1 MTTVKA
7 LLAGARQRLIRADI
21 DNAALDARLLLQE
34 MTGLSHAEI
43 VASPEFEVTADD
55 AAKFEALIDRRTSS
69 EPVSRILGKREF
81 YGREFVVTLDVLDPR
96 ADTEA
101 LLELCLDHVAKDQA
115 LRILDLGTGS
125 GILALSLAAELRLAT
140 IEALDVSEAALKVAR
155 INADKLGVAERCN
168 LHLGNWFSGCTGTYD
183 LVVSNPPYIET
194 AAVAGLPPDV
204 RNFDPLLALDGGGDG
219 LSAYRVIA
227 RECSSYLSGEGK
239 VAVEIG
245 AGQRADVTSLFERHG
260 FSCLEARQ
268 DLGGHV
274 RALIFGVA
282 VSD

>member
-34 MTGLSHAEI
+34 VTGLTHADI

-125 GILALSLAAELRLAT
+125 GILAVSLAAELALAT
-140 IEALDVSEAALKVAR
+140 VEAVDISDAALKVAH
-155 INADKLGVAERCN
+155 INAEALGVSGRCS
-168 LHLGNWFSGCTGTYD
+168 LQRGNWFSGCTGTYD

-219 LSAYRVIA
+219 LAAYRVIA
-227 RECSSYLSGEGK
+227 REGSSYLSGEGK